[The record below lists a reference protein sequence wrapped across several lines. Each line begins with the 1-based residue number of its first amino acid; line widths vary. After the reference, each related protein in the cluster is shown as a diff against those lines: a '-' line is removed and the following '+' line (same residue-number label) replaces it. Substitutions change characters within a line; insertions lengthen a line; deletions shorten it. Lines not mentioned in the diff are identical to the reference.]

1 MPWCILSL
9 MVYCIV
15 MQEGLANVCLVTS
28 AMTITRAKIER
39 KIPKKDMVSISNYL
53 QLYFHGFTYPT
64 RFFCKKSNSKFESIF
79 SNLTC
84 IPS

>member
-1 MPWCILSL
+1 
-9 MVYCIV
+9 

-53 QLYFHGFTYPT
+53 RFYFNGSAHQNYL
-64 RFFCKKSNSKFESIF
+64 SQ
-79 SNLTC
+79 NL
-84 IPS
+84 